1 MVTTTTPTTPQSSLQ
16 TAIPGLSNLT
26 TAATGNIQNLL
37 SGLPSASWART
48 ANAYNGISSG
58 QPATG
63 GVGSFQEN
71 RGQDLYHQQAQQNQQ
86 TGLNDLLSL
95 IGGYSGTVAPSAGQN
110 LQNNQFYANLG
121 QQGNEFNATNSLQ
134 YLNTILSQLGGSGGG
149 NPLTVGVSS

>member
-1 MVTTTTPTTPQSSLQ
+1 MATFLSPTTPMTTGNNSSLPA
-16 TAIPGLSNLT
+16 AIPGLGNLT
-26 TAATGNIQNLL
+26 QTATGNIQSLL

-63 GVGSFQEN
+63 GAGSFAEN

-86 TGLNDLLSL
+86 TGLQDLLSL
-95 IGGYSGTVAPSAGQN
+95 VGGYSGTVAPTAGQQ

-121 QQGNEFNATNSLQ
+121 QQGQEFNVTNSLE
-134 YLNTILSQLGGSGGG
+134 YLRSILGTLGG
-149 NPLTVGVSS
+149 T